1 MRTQLRDAAQDGQQD
16 EYGGDQLED
25 AAAEVSRRMVHGA
38 TTLLKQRKIE
48 GKEQTE
54 LLADFPSETTLEHI
68 DREQS
73 EQDFDTSEIR
83 TAPAKQM
90 RIKTKEVY
98 TKREKSNSSW
108 IKFINPA
115 MSIQPEAHPEQ
126 LQIKT
131 KEAYIKKKI
140 AAKSV
145 PNVKTDAVPQNKNVQ
160 QNAPQ
165 KQHIDRV
172 EKDIQIQ
179 EQGRK
184 LAITK
189 AEKRQQEKI
198 LDTTLQQPDSA
209 EELPIDNKNKTA
221 WEDHDISKL
230 ELEPPTFPAES
241 PSQNK
246 QVEIAMRKA
255 DRASKGK
262 TKQVKSQQKSTETAT
277 EVSRDD
283 TQIIREKPLKCA
295 LKPVMRTVKTVH
307 RTTKKIQLDSHKI
320 TYSPQQKIKTKDNFA
335 VQSDIK
341 MAEQTTEAGRKLA
354 QSQQA
359 VKTGQKTT
367 KRVENAVKNT
377 VQKITKSAK
386 NDGSFIFAAS
396 LIAIFSVI
404 IMCFCGAA
412 ANVLSGEGT
421 TSHAESPIS
430 EKVYAYQT
438 IIAEYAAKH
447 GISEYIS
454 LIEAVMMQESGG
466 QGLDPMQAS
475 ECGYNTKFA
484 NKPNAITDPV
494 YSIDCGIHELADCL
508 KAASVQ
514 NPFDLEHIKLAL
526 QGYNYGAGYISW
538 ALRKYG
544 GYTEANAAEF
554 PANQKAKLGVRVYGD
569 PKYVPHVL
577 RYYSY
582 SLIGGD
588 LVGGQMILSVAA
600 GEIGYQEQAG
610 GYTKYGAWF
619 GVPNGAWCAM
629 FTSWCAEQCGLIQ
642 SGACPKL
649 SVSNDIMNWFKNKN
663 QWYVGGTTPPAG
675 AYIVFDWD
683 KDGIANHIGF
693 VEYVEDG
700 RVHTIE
706 GNSSNRVRRNSY
718 KLDDKRIMGYGIPM
732 M

>member
-1 MRTQLRDAAQDGQQD
+1 M
-16 EYGGDQLED
+16 
-25 AAAEVSRRMVHGA
+25 
-38 TTLLKQRKIE
+38 
-48 GKEQTE
+48 
-54 LLADFPSETTLEHI
+54 
-68 DREQS
+68 
-73 EQDFDTSEIR
+73 
-83 TAPAKQM
+83 
-90 RIKTKEVY
+90 
-98 TKREKSNSSW
+98 
-108 IKFINPA
+108 
-115 MSIQPEAHPEQ
+115 
-126 LQIKT
+126 
-131 KEAYIKKKI
+131 
-140 AAKSV
+140 
-145 PNVKTDAVPQNKNVQ
+145 KTDAVLQNKNVQ

-172 EKDIQIQ
+172 KKDIQIQ
-179 EQGRK
+179 EQGRQ

-198 LDTTLQQPDSA
+198 LNTTLQQPDTA
-209 EELPIDNKNKTA
+209 EELPIDNENKTA
-221 WEDHDISKL
+221 SEDHEVLDA
-230 ELEPPTFPAES
+230 EPEPSTFPAES
-241 PSQNK
+241 SPQNK
-246 QVEIAMRKA
+246 QVEIAMRKV
-255 DRASKGK
+255 DRTSKGK
-262 TKQVKSQQKSTETAT
+262 TKRAKSQQKSTETAT

-283 TQIIREKPLKCA
+283 TQIIREKPLKRA
-295 LKPVMRTVKTVH
+295 LKPVTRTVKTLH
-307 RTTKKIQLDSHKI
+307 RTTKKTGLDSHKI
-320 TYSPQQKIKTKDNFA
+320 TYSPRQKIKTRDNFE
-335 VQSDIK
+335 VQADIK
-341 MAEQTTEAGRKLA
+341 MIGQTTEAGRKLA

-359 VKTGQKTT
+359 VKTGQKAT
-367 KRVENAVKNT
+367 KRVEKAVENA
-377 VQKITKSAK
+377 VQKIIKSAHD
-386 NDGSFIFAAS
+386 DGTLLFAAS

-430 EKVYAYQT
+430 EKVYAYQA
-438 IIAEYAAKH
+438 IIAEYAAKYD
-447 GISEYIS
+447 IPEYIS

-508 KAASVQ
+508 KAANVQ
-514 NPFDLEHIKLAL
+514 NPSDLEHIKLAL

-538 ALRKYG
+538 TLRKYG

-554 PANQKAKLGVRVYGD
+554 SANQKAKLGVRVYGD

-582 SLIGGD
+582 SLLGGD
-588 LVGGQMILSVAA
+588 LVGGQMILSVTA
-600 GEIGYQEQAG
+600 GEIGYQEQPG

-619 GVPNGAWCAM
+619 GIPNGAWCAM

-663 QWYVGGTTPPAG
+663 QWYAGGTTPPAG

-683 KDGIANHIGF
+683 KDSIANHIGF